1 MTLVER
7 LKQHPARLAIA
18 AGLLLSACA
27 PAAHTDGVSGGG
39 SDTMLRIGDAA
50 RDAGDIGAA
59 IPIYRRAH
67 MLAPLQLDPL
77 LRLGD
82 ILGDVDAHR
91 EAGNAWKR
99 ALAIDPRSFE
109 ARLGYGETLAALDQ
123 PILALEQFRLASD
136 LGGNADLFN
145 GMGVSHDLLG
155 DAAAAQLAYRDG
167 LNETRSL
174 KLLNNLGLSLALSG
188 EYDEA
193 IAVLEEANGFKAA
206 GSRHRTNLALAYA
219 LSGQAGRA
227 RAIMAMD
234 TDEVSA
240 QRAQAFY
247 TMLASLPDHESRVAA
262 VGTYSAVRDNG
273 TRSTANPRRAR

>member
-7 LKQHPARLAIA
+7 LKQRPALLALA

-27 PAAHTDGVSGGG
+27 PAAHTDGVSGGD

-50 RDAGDIGAA
+50 RDAGDISAA

-67 MLAPLQLDPL
+67 MLAPLELDPL
-77 LRLGD
+77 LRLANMLSHVG
-82 ILGDVDAHR
+82 AHR

-99 ALAIDPRSFE
+99 ALLIDPRSFT
-109 ARLGYGETLAALDQ
+109 ARLGYGQTLAALNQ
-123 PILALEQFRLASD
+123 PTLALEQFRLAAA
-136 LGGNADLFN
+136 LGNSADMFN
-145 GMGVSHDLLG
+145 GMGVAHDLLG
-155 DAAAAQLAYRDG
+155 DAAAAQVAYREG
-167 LNETRSL
+167 LSSERNL

-188 EYDEA
+188 DYDEA
-193 IAVLEEANGFKAA
+193 IAILEEANGFANA

-273 TRSTANPRRAR
+273 TRSTENPRRAR

>member
-1 MTLVER
+1 MTLVNR
-7 LKQHPARLAIA
+7 LKQRPARLAIA

-39 SDTMLRIGDAA
+39 SDTMLRVGDAA
-50 RDAGDIGAA
+50 RDAGDISAA

-67 MLAPLQLDPL
+67 MLAPLELDPL
-77 LRLGD
+77 LRLANT
-82 ILGDVDAHR
+82 LSDVGAHR

-99 ALAIDPRSFE
+99 ALFIEPRSFD

-123 PILALEQFRLASD
+123 PVLALEQFRLAAE
-136 LGGNADLFN
+136 LGSSADMFN
-145 GMGVSHDLLG
+145 GMGVAHDLLG
-155 DAAAAQLAYRDG
+155 DAAAAQAAYREG
-167 LNETRSL
+167 LDNERSL

-188 EYDEA
+188 DYDEA
-193 IAVLEEANGFKAA
+193 ISILEEANGFPAA

-262 VGTYSAVRDNG
+262 VGTYSAVRENG
-273 TRSTANPRRAR
+273 ARSTENPRRAR

>member
-18 AGLLLSACA
+18 GGLLLSACA
-27 PAAHTDGVSGGG
+27 PAAHTDGISGGG

-50 RDAGDIGAA
+50 RDAGDISAA

-67 MLAPLQLDPL
+67 MLAPLHIDPL
-77 LRLGD
+77 LRLAD
-82 ILGDVDAHR
+82 TLSDVDAHR

-99 ALAIDPRSFE
+99 ALEIDPRSFE

-123 PILALEQFRLASD
+123 PILALEQFRLAAE
-136 LGGNADLFN
+136 LGSSVDLFN

-155 DAAAAQLAYRDG
+155 DAAAAQAAYRNG
-167 LNETRSL
+167 LREERSL
-174 KLLNNLGLSLALSG
+174 KLLNNLGLSLALAG
-188 EYDEA
+188 DYDEA
-193 IAVLEEANGFKAA
+193 IAILEEANGFKGAN
-206 GSRHRTNLALAYA
+206 SRHRTNLALAYA
-219 LSGQAGRA
+219 LSGQADRA
-227 RAIMAMD
+227 RAIMATD
-234 TDEVSA
+234 TDEMSA

-262 VGTYSAVRDNG
+262 VGTYSAVRADG
-273 TRSTANPRRAR
+273 AHSTQNPRRTR